1 MAYRYVAFT
10 NDGRRVQGVLEAPNE
25 SAAEE
30 ILWRQNL
37 TVVSVR
43 EETKRAPAPLFGG
56 RIRTRELIVF
66 SRQLATLIESGIP
79 IVRAL
84 FLLKEQVR
92 NKRFA
97 HILDEITTDVQQGR
111 FLSEAIL
118 KHERAFPALYPRLIE
133 IGERAGNL
141 ELVLRQLANYLEK
154 EENLIRKVRGA
165 MAYPSF
171 VLVLAIGV
179 VFLLLTVAL
188 PPLMELFLSFE
199 AELPLPTRILMAL
212 TNFFSTYKLYIAGGL
227 VGAVVLFWLIL
238 RTESG
243 HVLFDGFLLK
253 VPLLGRVIIQ
263 GAVARMCRSVS
274 SLLQAGIA
282 LPEIIEMVIRTQGNR
297 VLRRALTDVHTELLQ
312 GHGLSAPLAQRK
324 IFPAMLVQMVRVGE
338 ETGSLDSNMET
349 LANFYEEEVDRAV
362 SAMTS
367 ALEPALTIFIGALV
381 GFVAVSVIMPM
392 YSLMGSIQ

>member
-10 NDGRRVQGVLEAPNE
+10 NDGRRVQGVVEAPNE

-43 EETKRAPAPLFGG
+43 EVARRTSGSLFGG
-56 RIRTRELIVF
+56 RIRTRDLIVF

-92 NKRFA
+92 DRRFA
-97 HILDEITTDVQQGR
+97 RILNEITMDVQQGR

-141 ELVLRQLANYLEK
+141 EMVLRQLATYLEK
-154 EENLIRKVRGA
+154 EENLVRKVRGA

-179 VFLLLTVAL
+179 VFLMLTVAL
-188 PPLMELFLSFE
+188 PPLMEMFLSFG
-199 AELPLPTRILMAL
+199 ADLPLPTKILIAI
-212 TNFFSTYKLYIAGGL
+212 TKFFSTYKFHIVGGL
-227 VGAVVLFWLIL
+227 FGVVVLFLLML

-253 VPLLGRVIIQ
+253 VPLLGRVIIE

-297 VLRRALTDVHTELLQ
+297 VLRKALTDVHSELLQ

-367 ALEPALTIFIGALV
+367 ALEPALTIFIGLLV